1 MKASSKAAKLRAKRG
16 NVGRPRK
23 RGERYPSGDI
33 KRSETQ
39 KDNMSVAIEARR
51 RVDGWSDTVS
61 DKDVMSQYAGYTL
74 GRIFLDKRITEE
86 QRKAGDEYA
95 EIHARYRRLVGLPAP
110 SARAQSLFSVRG
122 HPGEESESITVRARN
137 ASNEMMAVE
146 GVLLQCVDGPQVK
159 QIVFNVAVMDY
170 AHLRTMGDQ
179 QLLWLKR
186 GLNAL
191 ASRQQLKTQGKS
203 ANGVGKLYAG

>member
-1 MKASSKAAKLRAKRG
+1 MKTTDVTRQADWSGSSRDIASHNFTPAHLLKRTEQTLNAAYLARCRSDGLRLTLPQLLYLCAAWASPG
-16 NVGRPRK
+16 GH
-23 RGERYPSGDI
+23 
-33 KRSETQ
+33 Q
-39 KDNMSVAIEARR
+39 AAIA
-51 RVDGWSDTVS
+51 
-61 DKDVMSQYAGYTL
+61 
-74 GRIFLDKRITEE
+74 
-86 QRKAGDEYA
+86 
-95 EIHARYRRLVGLPAP
+95 RLVGLPAP

-191 ASRQQLKTQGKS
+191 ASRRQLKTQGKS
-203 ANGVGKLYAG
+203 DNGVGKLYAG